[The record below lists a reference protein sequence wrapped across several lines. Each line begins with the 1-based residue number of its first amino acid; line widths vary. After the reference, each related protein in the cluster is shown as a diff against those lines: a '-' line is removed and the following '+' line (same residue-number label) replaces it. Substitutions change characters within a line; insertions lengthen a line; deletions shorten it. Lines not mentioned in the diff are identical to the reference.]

1 MQREGPQGEKSCCWQ
16 GEAKG
21 TAVRHCPPP
30 WVLPKNLLHL
40 PAPRLLLML
49 VPLPGGLLS

>member
-30 WVLPKNLLHL
+30 WALPKNPLHL